1 MEKKIYMAPQMEQV
15 VLTPLQMLSASVGI
29 CDDEVVDAGQ
39 SFTND
44 RGERQWGNRWI
55 D

>member
-1 MEKKIYMAPQMEQV
+1 MEKKIYMNPQMEQV
-15 VLTPLQMLSASVGI
+15 VLTALQMLSASVGI
-29 CDDEVVDAGQ
+29 GRDEVKAEQ

-44 RGERQWGNRWI
+44 RGERQWGNIWN

>member
-29 CDDEVVDAGQ
+29 GDGEVDAEQ
-39 SFTND
+39 SFTNN
-44 RGERQWGNRWI
+44 RGERQWGNFWA